1 MTNSDLRQRAQE
13 IARLHDAA
21 DEAKQILSDAY
32 DAAASDGYSKPALRK
47 AIKVHRMDADK
58 RAKHDTEQTD
68 IETYLA
74 ELDGAHMREAAE

>member
-21 DEAKQILSDAY
+21 EEAKQILAEAY

-47 AIKVHRMDADK
+47 AIKIVSLDAA
-58 RAKHDTEQTD
+58 RRQKHDTEQTD
-68 IETYLA
+68 LEQYLA
-74 ELDGAHMREAAE
+74 EIEGSQLREAAE